1 MLRAELEDS
10 IEGLEALS
18 LSLRERLGKEE
29 ITNYVYNENEGLI
42 RQEIFGLTTL
52 LPVFGEIDKDEYPD
66 VQSLAGAVGELLKK
80 KAEELED
87 GRGVLEIITRKIR
100 KVLTYILEKPE

>member
-1 MLRAELEDS
+1 MLRAEVEDS

-18 LSLRERLGKEE
+18 RTLRERLNREE

-42 RQEIFGLTTL
+42 YQEIFGLKTL
-52 LPVFGEIDKDEYPD
+52 LPVFDGINKDDYPD
-66 VQSLAGAVGELLKK
+66 VPSLAGAVRELLKK

-87 GRGVLEIITRKIR
+87 GRGVMEIITRKIR
-100 KVLTYILEKPE
+100 KVLNYIQEKPV